1 MHLGIE
7 LGEYARVHERAVE
20 RWELATA
27 QAEDDE
33 TMRAPETL
41 LSHLTP
47 LMLCEIELGKF
58 EDAEES
64 AARVERLVDAIESAF
79 DDSSI
84 DREEEQLDA
93 TTLYRCAEGMDLVAR
108 LRGAQG
114 DVKAEAAS
122 RAHAA
127 EFRKRAE
134 ALKAED
140 DVAEEDESDS
150 DDEAT

>member
-1 MHLGIE
+1 MQ
-7 LGEYARVHERAVE
+7 ERAVE

-108 LRGAQG
+108 LRG
-114 DVKAEAAS
+114 
-122 RAHAA
+122 
-127 EFRKRAE
+127 
-134 ALKAED
+134 
-140 DVAEEDESDS
+140 ESTPHPTS
-150 DDEAT
+150 GREGA